1 MRDRDARVFYKRA
14 ARHLSKGANA
24 RGNSHSRMENEIV
37 RKLLLTSAMG
47 AIGVLC
53 ATSVQ
58 ALPTSYSVGGLTF
71 SNITC
76 ASGSTGTATG
86 NCDGLAIAD
95 APGGNGIQ
103 FQGLLATA
111 SGPASS
117 LDVIIGYQITSTTP
131 FSAVGLSFNGVTFG
145 SGVAR
150 AEVVETAYSA
160 PGGALLGQTNVG
172 TPSPLSSTL
181 DLGASLTS
189 AYLVKDIGL
198 FSFPDGD
205 LTGTSISFVTQTFP
219 TGGNPPVTPV
229 PEPASMALLGAG
241 LLALGMVRRKGA

>member
-1 MRDRDARVFYKRA
+1 M
-14 ARHLSKGANA
+14 
-24 RGNSHSRMENEIV
+24 
-37 RKLLLTSAMG
+37 RKLLLTG
-47 AIGVLC
+47 VIGLFC
-53 ATSVQ
+53 ATSAH

-76 ASGSTGTATG
+76 SSGSTGTATG
-86 NCDGLAIAD
+86 NCDGLYIVD
-95 APGGNGIQ
+95 APGGSGIQ

-117 LDVIIGYQITSTTP
+117 LDVIIGYQITSATP
-131 FSAVGLSFNGVTFG
+131 FSAVGLSFNGSTFG
-145 SGVAR
+145 SGIAR

-160 PGGALLGQTNVG
+160 PGGTLLGQTTVG

-181 DLGASLTS
+181 NLGAAQAS
-189 AYLVKDIGL
+189 AYLVKDIAL
-198 FSFPDGD
+198 FSSPGGD
-205 LTGTSISFVTQTFP
+205 LTGTTISFVTQTFP
-219 TGGNPPVTPV
+219 TGGNPPTTPV